1 MRTRQTVAPLAPIF
15 TGVSSEGAP
24 LLATPLYGL
33 RTWSVI
39 GEPGAER
46 LAAPHRGTPW
56 PPEGAWLEAV
66 CEGSEAHEPPERGC
80 NCGLHA
86 WHPSRRSA
94 RLVLAGRRGI
104 PGVVEAAGAIEVH
117 DDGFR
122 APRGRPSVLFL
133 ARNRNALL
141 VQRLARAYGAQVVEV
156 DDAEDV
162 LAFCR
167 SRGLGLDEPTV
178 SGLLGPQVAEARRR
192 AKREKTRRDALRLA
206 AVVAVAALLV
216 AAGLQFIPDPP
227 GERVLKGRTGE
238 IRVNS
243 R

>member
-56 PPEGAWLEAV
+56 PSEGAWLEAV
-66 CEGSEAHEPPERGC
+66 CEGSEPHEPPERGC

-86 WHPSRRSA
+86 WHPA
-94 RLVLAGRRGI
+94 AIGPLVLAGRRGS
-104 PGVVEAAGAIEVH
+104 PRGGAAGAIEVTTTA
-117 DDGFR
+117 FALREAVRRCSSWPVSQR
-122 APRGRPSVLFL
+122 AAG
-133 ARNRNALL
+133 ATA
-141 VQRLARAYGAQVVEV
+141 ARAYGAQVVEV

-178 SGLLGPQVAEARRR
+178 SGLLGPQVAEERRR